1 MSDHQLEPL
10 TAYEQTIMSQATIN
24 IGTIGHVAH
33 GKSTLV
39 RSISGIHTIKFKS
52 EKERNITIKLG
63 YANAKIYKC
72 DTCPRPD
79 CYSSYASDS
88 PFTISCPR
96 DECDGKSK
104 LIRHVSFVD
113 CPGHDVLMATMLNGT
128 AIMDAALLLIAANEP
143 CPQPQTQEHLFAVE
157 IMNIDKF
164 IIVQNKLDLISREQA
179 LEQKDQIDTFIK
191 NTKAEGSPIIPAAAQ
206 FNVNISAIL
215 DFIVNNCKEPDRS
228 NEKNVKMVVI
238 RSFDVNKPGRKT
250 SEFTGGVIG
259 GSLICGE
266 LKINDLIEIRPGI
279 ISRNGKEV
287 ECRPFF
293 TKVTSLYAEENSL
306 NKAQPGGLIGVGTKL
321 DPFYCRADKLVGQVM
336 GKKGELPDIY
346 IEIEVEYFFFQ
357 KISGIE
363 KKLDKKNLLSK
374 HENILVNIGS
384 TTSGSTIKKIESE
397 RMHLLLVKPACC
409 EIGERVSISKKI
421 QGHWRLIGYGKVTSG
436 VTVEPIYD

>member
-1 MSDHQLEPL
+1 MSEVCPK
-10 TAYEQTIMSQATIN
+10 TVYEQTIMSQATIN

-33 GKSTLV
+33 GKSTIV

-52 EKERNITIKLG
+52 ERERNITIKLG

-79 CYSSYASDS
+79 CYSSLGSSS
-88 PFTISCPR
+88 PFTMSCPR
-96 DECDGKSK
+96 RDCEGTSK
-104 LIRHVSFVD
+104 LIKHVSFVD

-157 IMNIDKF
+157 IMNINKF
-164 IIVQNKLDLISREQA
+164 IIVQNKIDLISREQA

-191 NTKAEGSPIIPAAAQ
+191 NTKAEGSPIIPAAGQ
-206 FNVNISAIL
+206 FNINICAIL
-215 DFIVNNCKEPDRS
+215 DFIVNNCKEIDRTQD
-228 NEKNVKMVVI
+228 KIVKMVII
-238 RSFDVNKPGRKT
+238 RSFDVNKPGRKID
-250 SEFTGGVIG
+250 EIMGGVIG

-266 LKINDLIEIRPGI
+266 LKINDQIEIRPGI
-279 ISRNGKEV
+279 ITRNGKNI

-293 TKVTSLYAEENSL
+293 TNVTSLYAEENSL
-306 NKAQPGGLIGVGTKL
+306 QVAQPGGLIGVGTNL
-321 DPFYCRADKLVGQVM
+321 DPFFCRADKLVGQVM

-346 IEIEVEYFFFQ
+346 VEIEIEYFFFQ

-363 KKLDKKNLLSK
+363 KKLDKKNLLQK

-384 TTSGSTIKKIESE
+384 TTSGSTIKRIQDDK
-397 RMHLLLVKPACC
+397 MHLVLVKPACC
-409 EIGERVSISKKI
+409 ERGERVSISKKF
-421 QGHWRLIGYGKVTSG
+421 QGHWRLVGYGKVTDG
-436 VTVEPIYD
+436 VTVEPLYD